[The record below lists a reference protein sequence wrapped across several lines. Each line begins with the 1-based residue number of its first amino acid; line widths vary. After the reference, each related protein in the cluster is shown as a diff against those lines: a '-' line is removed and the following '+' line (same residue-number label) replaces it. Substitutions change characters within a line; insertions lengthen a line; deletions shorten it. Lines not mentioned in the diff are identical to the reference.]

1 MASRPASPVDSLMHR
16 RGAERVEE
24 RKQRLAIAEA
34 IARGPTPT
42 ALNAVI
48 DTGLFE
54 KAVMTSTGPIIED
67 P

>member
-1 MASRPASPVDSLMHR
+1 MHR